1 MTHAQL
7 VWAALIA
14 ANLLVNLPFAYHH
27 LTKGKTTMILAQFQ
41 PVIDQLNAS
50 AAAITAA
57 TEAQAGSVP
66 AQDVADTLTAVQAG
80 ADAVKAAIPAAS

>member
-7 VWAALIA
+7 VWVVLIA

-27 LTKGKTTMILAQFQ
+27 FTKGKTTMILAQFQ
-41 PVIDQLNAS
+41 PVLDELTAA

-57 TEAQAGSVP
+57 TEAQAGTVS
-66 AQDVADTLTAVQAG
+66 AQDVADTLAAVQAG